1 MATRPP
7 KNIRAFRLTHSF
19 VDTGGTG
26 FVHVE
31 STTHWF
37 GSIDDAGAT
46 ISITV
51 TFDDDADP
59 DPGALDWN
67 SDVTVERDDGG
78 GPGSPR

>member
-7 KNIRAFRLTHSF
+7 KNLRAFRLTHSF

-26 FVHVE
+26 FVHDNRQPTG
-31 STTHWF
+31 SATT
-37 GSIDDAGAT
+37 
-46 ISITV
+46 SITV